1 MLLQQIL
8 NKLLGSGIYALYAV
22 GFTVIFGIMGVLNMA
37 HADVGMAAAMAV
49 VWAVM
54 MGLGPIEAV
63 ALSLAVTALIAV
75 VIERCAIRPAQRFKS
90 DAAIEMPLI
99 ATIGIG
105 MILENLAALLLG
117 NRGLPFPF
125 QRSAFLNI
133 GGFLLSEGL
142 LISAGIAFVLLLAL
156 ELLVTRTGFGR
167 QVRAVA
173 QNRNA
178 ARIMGIDPEFTVLIT
193 VILTSGLAGIAGCL
207 AGVSYGIV
215 APYMGIPYAIKGL
228 VAMIV
233 GGIGSLRGA
242 VLGAMLIGVVEAV
255 AVTYFGSQSRD
266 VWVFVILMIV
276 LALKP
281 TGLVKAQGVA

>member
-8 NKLLGSGIYALYAV
+8 NGLLGSGIYALYAV

-117 NRGLPFPF
+117 NRGIPFPF

-142 LISAGIAFVLLLAL
+142 LISAGIAFVLLLGL

-207 AGVSYGIV
+207 AGVSYGFV

-228 VAMIV
+228 VAMIA